1 MEIVIVVAVLIYMY
15 KKIKAFRKIVQVI
28 IMKIPV
34 LGKIIIYNEMTIFT
48 KTFASLLKNNV
59 YITDSIDILSKI
71 TNNEVYKEIMF
82 QTIDNVAKGEKIS
95 EAFNGHW
102 AVPDVAYY
110 MIVTGESTG
119 QLAEMMSRV
128 SSYYQVQHKSIVESI
143 KSLIEPVLIVML
155 AVVVGLILIA
165 VVVPMFNFYQEIS

>member
-1 MEIVIVVAVLIYMY
+1 
-15 KKIKAFRKIVQVI
+15 
-28 IMKIPV
+28 
-34 LGKIIIYNEMTIFT
+34 MTIFT
-48 KTFASLLKNNV
+48 KTFSSLLKNNV

-71 TNNEVYKEIMF
+71 TNNEIYKEIMF

-95 EAFNGHW
+95 EAFKGHW

-119 QLAEMMSRV
+119 QLAEMMARV

-143 KSLIEPVLIVML
+143 KSLIEPVLIVIL